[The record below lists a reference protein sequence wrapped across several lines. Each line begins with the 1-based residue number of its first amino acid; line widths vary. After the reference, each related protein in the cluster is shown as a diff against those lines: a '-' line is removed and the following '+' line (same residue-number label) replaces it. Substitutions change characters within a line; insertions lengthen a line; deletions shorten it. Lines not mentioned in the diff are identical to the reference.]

1 MKIGKLPEPVL
12 IRSVLKEV
20 GHRREEVLVGPSV
33 GQDCAVLEAGKG
45 EVLVLSSDPITGTT
59 KDIGSHSVYITANDL
74 AASGAE
80 PIGIMLTI
88 LLTPDTEEAELKDMM
103 RGVEKTCK
111 ELNMEVMG
119 GHTEIT
125 QVVRQPLISLT
136 GVGKMKKEEL
146 LVTSAVKPGED
157 LVVTKWIGLEGTS
170 IAAKEKE
177 ELISLTGVG
186 KMKKEELLVTSAVK
200 PGEDLVVTKWI
211 GLEGTSIAAKEKEEV
226 LFERF
231 APSFVETAKQFDK
244 YLSVIP
250 EAKIAKEWGASAMH
264 DITEGGVFGALWE
277 MGSGSGVGLDIDL
290 KSIPIRQET
299 VEVCEALGLNPYIL
313 MSSGSMLISTRDGH
327 GLVQKLARAGIH
339 AAVVGKATDGND
351 RILRNGED
359 TRYLDKPQ
367 SDELYKIYQ

>member
-1 MKIGKLPEPVL
+1 M
-12 IRSVLKEV
+12 
-20 GHRREEVLVGPSV
+20 
-33 GQDCAVLEAGKG
+33 
-45 EVLVLSSDPITGTT
+45 
-59 KDIGSHSVYITANDL
+59 
-74 AASGAE
+74 
-80 PIGIMLTI
+80 
-88 LLTPDTEEAELKDMM
+88 
-103 RGVEKTCK
+103 
-111 ELNMEVMG
+111 
-119 GHTEIT
+119 
-125 QVVRQPLISLT
+125 
-136 GVGKMKKEEL
+136 
-146 LVTSAVKPGED
+146 
-157 LVVTKWIGLEGTS
+157 
-170 IAAKEKE
+170 
-177 ELISLTGVG
+177 
-186 KMKKEELLVTSAVK
+186 
-200 PGEDLVVTKWI
+200 
-211 GLEGTSIAAKEKEEV
+211 
-226 LFERF
+226 
-231 APSFVETAKQFDK
+231 
-244 YLSVIP
+244 IP

>member
-1 MKIGKLPEPVL
+1 MKIGKLPESVL

-33 GQDCAVLEAGKG
+33 GQDCAVLEAREG

-80 PIGIMLTI
+80 PVGIMLTI
-88 LLTPDTEEAELKDMM
+88 LLTPDTEEAELKDM
-103 RGVEKTCK
+103 
-111 ELNMEVMG
+111 G

-125 QVVRQPLISLT
+125 DVVRQPLISLT

-146 LVTSAVKPGED
+146 LVTSGVKPGED

-170 IAAKEKE
+170 IAAKERE
-177 ELISLTGVG
+177 AV
-186 KMKKEELLVTSAVK
+186 LL
-200 PGEDLVVTKWI
+200 
-211 GLEGTSIAAKEKEEV
+211 
-226 LFERF
+226 ERF
-231 APSFVETAKQFDK
+231 APAFVETAKQFDQ
-244 YLSVIP
+244 YLSVLP
-250 EAKIAKEWGASAMH
+250 EAKIAKAWGASAMH

-313 MSSGSMLISTRDGH
+313 MSSGSMLISAKDGH
-327 GLVQKLARAGIH
+327 GLVRELSKAGIH
-339 AAVVGKATDGND
+339 AAVVGKATQGND